1 MNKKTV
7 YLTQGAVIAA
17 AYVALTYVSAAMGL
31 ASGAIQVR
39 LSEVLT
45 ILPVFTPAAV
55 PGLYIGCLL
64 ANLLTGCA
72 LWDVVFGSVATL
84 LGAVGTYFIGRK
96 NKWLAPVFPIL
107 AIVLIVPPIL
117 MYVYGSPDSWPF
129 LCLTVGIGEI
139 VSCGILGLLLHRL
152 VEKTGVFKLKA
163 SK

>member
-107 AIVLIVPPIL
+107 ANVLIVPPIL

-152 VEKTGVFKLKA
+152 VEKTGVFKLMT

>member
-17 AYVALTYVSAAMGL
+17 AYVALTYVSAALGL

-96 NKWLAPVFPIL
+96 NKWLAPVFPI
-107 AIVLIVPPIL
+107 AANVLIVPPIL

>member
-1 MNKKTV
+1 MNKKKV

-107 AIVLIVPPIL
+107 ANVLIVPPIL